1 MCLWNAKL
9 TAHRIVNARITQ
21 RSCPL
26 FLPRLSSRG
35 DFLVRLRLANL
46 RPDWQHFKSTWAVLE
61 LGYIN
66 SVTWNRRKRGC
77 SCLGPNL
84 KLLTWP
90 WSFWPNSPWICTQG
104 IPKPSPSNQIPSW
117 THTAFLSF
125 MAHAAFLNSSKIKCH
140 FFRRVAFPINSSG
153 PKKPQVFAQLIWSFS
168 LP

>member
-1 MCLWNAKL
+1 MKWSCALQTFTFFEMCLWNAKL
-9 TAHRIVNARITQ
+9 TAHRIVEARITQ

-104 IPKPSPSNQIPSW
+104 IPKPSPP
-117 THTAFLSF
+117 TKYHPEHTQLSCHLWL
-125 MAHAAFLNSSKIKCH
+125 MQHSSI
-140 FFRRVAFPINSSG
+140 
-153 PKKPQVFAQLIWSFS
+153 AQK
-168 LP
+168 